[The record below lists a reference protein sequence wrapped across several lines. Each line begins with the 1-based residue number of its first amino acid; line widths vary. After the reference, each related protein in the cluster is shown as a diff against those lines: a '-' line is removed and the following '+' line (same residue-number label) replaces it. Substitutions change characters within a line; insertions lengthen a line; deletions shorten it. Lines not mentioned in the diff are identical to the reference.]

1 MKCSRPL
8 FFTTAL
14 AITFWWTACKPE
26 ATLLQNTVEVTPT
39 LPATTLNYRDV
50 KLPKTFLTM
59 QGDFTNNNTQ
69 NDIVPNDLFMNL
81 VTNKQAFGGDF
92 NNFPKEILENSN
104 IRHNPAITNEAAT
117 LGRVLFYDPRMSLNN
132 SVSCGSCHHQD
143 KAFSDGLALS
153 TGFGGKITPRNSM
166 AIVNVGFNN
175 HLFWDSRESNLQT
188 MVTKPIQNHI
198 EMGMENMEAL
208 EKKLSTVQYY
218 EPLFK
223 NAFGTSQVTK
233 ERISSAVTQF
243 LCSMVSCN
251 AKFDAVVEERANY
264 TPLEKMGHDIFFGD
278 AANCK
283 SCHAGASFSAPDDPN
298 MGGSY
303 SSPDVEGT
311 ANIGLDLQAR
321 DAGKRAGQ
329 FKIPSLRNIA
339 LTAPYM
345 HDGRFKTLE
354 EVVNHYSNG
363 IKAHPNLDK
372 KFVGA
377 DGSPKRLNLN
387 VIEKQALIAFLHTL
401 TDEKITKDEKFSDP
415 FKY

>member
-1 MKCSRPL
+1 MKSARPL

-26 ATLLQNTVEVTPT
+26 ATLQNTVEVKPT
-39 LPATTLNYRDV
+39 LPTTTLNYRDV

-59 QGDFTNNNTQ
+59 QGDFTNNNAQ
-69 NDIVPNDLFMNL
+69 NVIVPSDLFMNM
-81 VTNKQAFGGDF
+81 VTNKQAFGGNI
-92 NNFPKEILENSN
+92 NNIPKEVLENSR
-104 IRHNPAITNEAAT
+104 IRHNPEITNEAAT

-143 KAFSDGLALS
+143 KAFADGLALS
-153 TGFGGKITPRNSM
+153 TGFGGKITPRNAM

-175 HLFWDSRESNLQT
+175 NLFWDSRENNLQT
-188 MVTKPIQNHI
+188 MVAQPIQNHI
-198 EMGMENMEAL
+198 EMGMESMEAL
-208 EKKLSTVQYY
+208 EKKLSTVDYY

-233 ERISSAVTQF
+233 ERISLAVTQF

-251 AKFDAVVEERANY
+251 AKFDAVVEERASY

-283 SCHAGASFSAPDDPN
+283 GCHAGASFSAPDDPN

-311 ANIGLDLQAR
+311 ANIGLDLQSR

-354 EVVNHYSNG
+354 EVVNHYSDG

-372 KFVGA
+372 KFVSA
-377 DGSPKRLNLN
+377 DGAPKRLSLN
-387 VIEKQALIAFLHTL
+387 IIEKQALIAFLHTL
-401 TDEKITKDEKFSDP
+401 TDEKLMKDEKFSDP